1 MDAQLD
7 QLNSVLDS
15 LEEKTDSIQQRA
27 KDLLKSNRE
36 LRGGNNA
43 QEAMDQDQ
51 PPDESDWNMV
61 NDVNEDQHQLG
72 VWLKLSPQLEFS
84 QFITWLQIFQLF
96 DYLLALMKWHFRKI
110 VIIKENRLEI
120 I

>member
-1 MDAQLD
+1 MNQKCTHFLFYISAYRALDAQLD

-51 PPDESDWNMV
+51 PPDESD
-61 NDVNEDQHQLG
+61 
-72 VWLKLSPQLEFS
+72 
-84 QFITWLQIFQLF
+84 
-96 DYLLALMKWHFRKI
+96 
-110 VIIKENRLEI
+110 
-120 I
+120 